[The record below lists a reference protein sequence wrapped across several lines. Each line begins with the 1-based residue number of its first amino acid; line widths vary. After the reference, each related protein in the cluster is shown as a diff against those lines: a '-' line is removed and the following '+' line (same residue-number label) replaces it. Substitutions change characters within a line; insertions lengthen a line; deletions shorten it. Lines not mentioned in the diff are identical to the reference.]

1 MNFIES
7 CHEHLVPTNFH
18 SYSTNRS
25 KVTVCFISQHFLWNQ
40 YAILL
45 QKLWN
50 HKGYVNWVHKDTTIE
65 KMDGCN
71 WCRQITDLFQFIH
84 ARNQGGFIINNYDI
98 SLLQFLFCKNTVNLK
113 EWVAPLALLFCYSS
127 MDGCNWNCE
136 LSQYFWKKGW
146 LQMLVSK
153 KHSTTENNR
162 SLQKAFWNNDG
173 TTQMYG
179 CKFSFEITIC
189 FK

>member
-1 MNFIES
+1 MNTWYLQTFIPIQRIAQKLRFALFHNIFYE
-7 CHEHLVPTNFH
+7 TNMLYF
-18 SYSTNRS
+18 
-25 KVTVCFISQHFLWNQ
+25 C
-40 YAILL
+40 
-45 QKLWN
+45 KLWN

-146 LQMLVSK
+146 PQMLVSK
-153 KHSTTENNR
+153 KHSTTENSR
-162 SLQKAFWNNDG
+162 SLQKAFWNKDG

>member
-1 MNFIES
+1 MNTWYLQTFIPIQRIAQKLRFALFHNIFYE
-7 CHEHLVPTNFH
+7 TNMLYF
-18 SYSTNRS
+18 
-25 KVTVCFISQHFLWNQ
+25 C
-40 YAILL
+40 
-45 QKLWN
+45 KLWN

-136 LSQYFWKKGW
+136 LSQYFWK
-146 LQMLVSK
+146 
-153 KHSTTENNR
+153 R
-162 SLQKAFWNNDG
+162 DD
-173 TTQMYG
+173 
-179 CKFSFEITIC
+179 CKCLFQRNTVLLKTVGHCKRPSEIMMVLHKC
-189 FK
+189 MAASSPLK